1 MVDIGLFHH
10 VKELARIGRKAL
22 NIAALAFGVDRIEG
36 ERGFARARQPCDH
49 HELIPRDIN
58 INRLEIV
65 LARAA
70 HFDVLEFG
78 HACPCLL

>member
-10 VKELARIGRKAL
+10 IKKLARIGRKAL
-22 NIAALAFGVDRIEG
+22 DITALAFGIDRV
-36 ERGFARARQPCDH
+36 ERERRFARARQACDH

-58 INRLEIV
+58 INRFEIV

-70 HFDVLEFG
+70 HFDVFEFG